1 MYDSYKIFLLEK
13 IREETIQEIIL
24 IILFFFLFFVLFSI
38 FYNIFIY
45 FKNKYYLK
53 KLLNYE
59 KQHLFLKS
67 SLNSGN
73 IDTKTYRRRVIILNK
88 KIEKI
93 MK

>member
-1 MYDSYKIFLLEK
+1 
-13 IREETIQEIIL
+13 
-24 IILFFFLFFVLFSI
+24 
-38 FYNIFIY
+38 
-45 FKNKYYLK
+45 YLK

-88 KIEKI
+88 KIKKI